1 MAVPTHAELTDHLV
15 RQIDIRLV
23 DPLEIL
29 LDDPLDDLRGRIHRR
44 AATLATA
51 LLDGDDTAAL
61 HTAIRVYSSLHPGD
75 APFDPPVE
83 WWRTPLGQLV
93 AVRFGHPAA
102 AGVSLPVAG
111 AMLGISRQ
119 GVHDLV
125 RRGKLDRH
133 PDGGVTATSIR
144 DRLRTQPA
152 PPTTRS

>member
-1 MAVPTHAELTDHLV
+1 MAVPTHTELTDHLV

-29 LDDPLDDLRGRIHRR
+29 LDDPLDDLRGRVNRR
-44 AATLATA
+44 ADTLATA

-61 HTAIRVYSSLHPGD
+61 HTAIRLHSSLHPGD
-75 APFDPPVE
+75 GPFDPPVD
-83 WWRTPLGQLV
+83 WWRTPLGQVV
-93 AVRFGHPAA
+93 AARFGHPTA

-133 PDGGVTATSIR
+133 PDGGVTSASIR
-144 DRLRTQPA
+144 DRLRAQPA
-152 PPTTRS
+152 PPATRS